1 MDRLDYLRK
10 KLADIIQEIL
20 SADDDVRVD
29 FWRSVA
35 IFQNGFAWREHTGE
49 GLNQLFRTDLE
60 RARIKMDAFQRAE
73 SEHLEK
79 GDFGNAL
86 GFGLRAVFTEVCT
99 YNDDA
104 LVEEFADAVGDV
116 GFIFGFPEVRLGSSK
131 STLIDRHWGRGQTF
145 H

>member
-1 MDRLDYLRK
+1 M
-10 KLADIIQEIL
+10 
-20 SADDDVRVD
+20 
-29 FWRSVA
+29 A
-35 IFQNGFAWREHTGE
+35 IFQKGFAWREHAGE

-60 RARIKMDAFQRAE
+60 RARIKMDAFRRAE

-79 GDFGNAL
+79 GDFGDAL

-104 LVEEFADAVGDV
+104 LVEEFANAIGDV
-116 GFIFGFPEVRLGSSK
+116 GFIFGFPEVTLGSSK